1 MPGGSVA
8 EWATNGTTERTIA
21 AIVMAA
27 KTARRRPATSGNGA
41 PSCPS
46 DTVSVPSDGGNAGPE
61 SRRCEGEHKAGLG
74 SPAGVFGSTARPAS
88 RVVAAP
94 GV

>member
-21 AIVMAA
+21 AIVMAT

-46 DTVSVPSDGGNAGPE
+46 DTVSVPNDGGNAG
-61 SRRCEGEHKAGLG
+61 SGEPSVQG
-74 SPAGVFGSTARPAS
+74 
-88 RVVAAP
+88 
-94 GV
+94 